1 MWSDLQHKLNHLN
14 TWTTKLMKLGI
25 YCSTA
30 NKYKHFIQKDN
41 QVHSEGT
48 IIYEQVALMPTIPI
62 SATLIFL
69 F

>member
-1 MWSDLQHKLNHLN
+1 
-14 TWTTKLMKLGI
+14 MKLGI